1 MSVKTIGNLP
11 IMYIGDVE
19 KATSK
24 PRPSIY
30 RESRE
35 GTFPI
40 GQTLT
45 HLDAWILSHTS
56 RLAAHI
62 HKLRE
67 LGWSIDTIPE
77 PVACG
82 DGRTAHI
89 ARYQLIEPHE
99 VVGDEKV
106 RAFVESVTQARLSG
120 K

>member
-1 MSVKTIGNLP
+1 MKKQLP
-11 IMYIGDVE
+11 
-19 KATSK
+19 SK
-24 PRPSIY
+24 PSTVIAEVLARLL
-30 RESRE
+30 
-35 GTFPI
+35 I

-89 ARYQLIEPHE
+89 ARYQLIEPPE

>member
-1 MSVKTIGNLP
+1 MNKQLP
-11 IMYIGDVE
+11 P
-19 KATSK
+19 K
-24 PRPSIY
+24 PSTVIAEVLARLL
-30 RESRE
+30 
-35 GTFPI
+35 T

-62 HKLRE
+62 HKLKE
-67 LGWSIDTIPE
+67 LGWSIATIIE

-89 ARYQLIEPHE
+89 ARYQLIEPPE

>member
-1 MSVKTIGNLP
+1 MKKQLP
-11 IMYIGDVE
+11 
-19 KATSK
+19 SK
-24 PRPSIY
+24 PSTVIAEVLARLL
-30 RESRE
+30 
-35 GTFPI
+35 T

-89 ARYQLIEPHE
+89 ARYQLIEPPE